1 MPARVLVTQ
10 QIPQEGLDLLRSAG
24 DLELEVNPTPGAI
37 WTPEELRAHVPDHD
51 YLLCLLT
58 DQIDAALLEAGVR
71 ATPPLRLV
79 ANMAVGYNNID
90 VEAARRLGVLVTN
103 TPGVL
108 TEATADLT
116 FALLLAV
123 ARRIPEA
130 DRFTRAGRFTGWQ
143 PMLLLGAELPGK
155 TLGIV
160 GMGRIGQATARRAL
174 GFGMSI
180 LYTSRQPL
188 APEAERAL
196 RAGLLAEP
204 GVPHSRLRLGPLARP
219 ALNARFVPLEEV
231 LRQADFLSLH
241 VPYTPQTH
249 HLLNAE
255 TLALMKPSAY
265 LINTARGAIVDEAA
279 LVAALQ
285 AGRLRGAAL
294 DVFEDEPRIHPA
306 LLQMEQVVLAPHIGS
321 ATRETRARMA
331 TTAAGNILAHLRGET
346 PPNLVI

>member
-1 MPARVLVTQ
+1 MPARILITQ
-10 QIPQEGLDLLRSAG
+10 QIPDEGLALLRSASEAS
-24 DLELEVNPTPGAI
+24 LEINPAPGAI
-37 WTPEELRAHVPDHD
+37 WTAEELRARVPGHD

-58 DQIDAALLEAGVR
+58 DQIDAALLEAGAR
-71 ATPPLRLV
+71 GSPPLRLV

-90 VEAARRLGVLVTN
+90 LEAARRLGILVTN

-116 FALLLAV
+116 WALLLAV

-143 PMLLLGAELPGK
+143 PLLLLGAELTGK

-160 GMGRIGQATARRAL
+160 GMGRIGRAVARRAT

-180 LYTSRQPL
+180 LYTNRRPL
-188 APEAERAL
+188 SSEEERAL
-196 RAGLLAEP
+196 
-204 GVPHSRLRLGPLARP
+204 
-219 ALNARFVPLEEV
+219 NASFAPLEEV
-231 LRQADFLSLH
+231 LRRSDILSLH

-255 TLALMKPSAY
+255 TLALLKPGAY
-265 LINTARGAIVDEAA
+265 LINTARGPIVDEAA

-285 AGRLRGAAL
+285 AGHLRGAAL

-321 ATRETRARMA
+321 ATRETRALMA
-331 TTAAGNILAHLRGET
+331 TTAAANILAHLRGET
-346 PPNLVI
+346 PPNLVS

>member
-24 DLELEVNPTPGAI
+24 TLQLEVNPTPGAI

-116 FALLLAV
+116 LALLLAV

-130 DRFTRAGRFTGWQ
+130 DRFARAGRYTGWQ

-188 APEAERAL
+188 APEAQ
-196 RAGLLAEP
+196 
-204 GVPHSRLRLGPLARP
+204 P
-219 ALNARFVPLEEV
+219 ALNARFAPLEEV

>member
-1 MPARVLVTQ
+1 MAARILVTQ
-10 QIPQEGLDLLRSAG
+10 HIPDEGLALLRAANSASL
-24 DLELEVNPTPGAI
+24 DINPTPGAI
-37 WTPEELRAHVPDHD
+37 WTPEELRAHAPGHD

-58 DQIDAALLEAGVR
+58 DQIDAALLEAGAR
-71 ATPPLRLV
+71 GSPPLRLV

-90 VEAARRLGVLVTN
+90 VEAARRLGILVTN

-130 DRFTRAGRFTGWQ
+130 DRFTRAGRFHGWQ
-143 PMLLLGAELPGK
+143 PLLLLGTELRDK

-160 GMGRIGQATARRAL
+160 GMGRIGRAVARRAV
-174 GFGMSI
+174 GFGMRI
-180 LYTSRQPL
+180 LYTGRQALP
-188 APEAERAL
+188 AEEERAL
-196 RAGLLAEP
+196 
-204 GVPHSRLRLGPLARP
+204 
-219 ALNARFVPLEEV
+219 NATYAPLETV
-231 LRQADFLSLH
+231 LRSADFLSLH

-255 TLALMKPSAY
+255 ALALMQPEAY
-265 LINTARGAIVDEAA
+265 LINTARGPIVDEAA

-306 LLQMEQVVLAPHIGS
+306 LLQMEQVVLVPHIGS
-321 ATRETRARMA
+321 ATYETRARMA
-331 TTAAGNILAHLRGET
+331 TTAAANILAHLRGET
-346 PPNLVI
+346 PPNLVP

>member
-1 MPARVLVTQ
+1 MPARVLVSQ

-24 DLELEVNPTPGAI
+24 DLQLEINPTPGTI
-37 WTPEELRAHVPDHD
+37 WTPEELRARVPGHD

-71 ATPPLRLV
+71 GSPPLRLV

-130 DRFTRAGRFTGWQ
+130 DRFTRAGRFSGWQ

-155 TLGIV
+155 TLGII
-160 GMGRIGQATARRAL
+160 GMGRIGQAVARRAQ
-174 GFGMSI
+174 GFGLSI

-188 APEAERAL
+188 PPEAT
-196 RAGLLAEP
+196 P
-204 GVPHSRLRLGPLARP
+204 S
-219 ALNARFVPLEEV
+219 LNARFAPLEEV
-231 LRQADFLSLH
+231 LRQSDFLSLH

-255 TLALMKPSAY
+255 TLALMKPEAY

-285 AGRLRGAAL
+285 TGRLRGAAL
-294 DVFEDEPRIHPA
+294 DVFEDEPCIHPA

-331 TTAAGNILAHLRGET
+331 TTAAGNILAHLRGEM
-346 PPNLVI
+346 PPNLV

>member
-1 MPARVLVTQ
+1 MPARILVTQ

-24 DLELEVNPTPGAI
+24 TLQLEVNPTPGAI
-37 WTPEELRAHVPDHD
+37 WTPEELRAHVPGHD

-58 DQIDAALLEAGVR
+58 DQIDATLLEAGVR
-71 ATPPLRLV
+71 GSPPLRLV

-130 DRFTRAGRFTGWQ
+130 DHFTRAGRFTGWQ

-160 GMGRIGQATARRAL
+160 GMGRIGQAVARRAL
-174 GFGMSI
+174 GFSMPI

-188 APEAERAL
+188 TSEEERAL
-196 RAGLLAEP
+196 RARLLAEP
-204 GVPHSRLRLGPLARP
+204 AVPHSRLREAQP
-219 ALNARFVPLEEV
+219 ALNARFAPLEEV

-294 DVFEDEPRIHPA
+294 DVFEDEPHIHPA

-346 PPNLVI
+346 PPNPVI

>member
-1 MPARVLVTQ
+1 MPARVLVSQ
-10 QIPQEGLDLLRSAG
+10 QIPQEGLDLLRSAE
-24 DLELEVNPTPGAI
+24 DLQLEINPTPGAI
-37 WTPEELRAHVPDHD
+37 WTQEELRARIPGHD

-58 DQIDAALLEAGVR
+58 DQIDAALLETGVR
-71 ATPPLRLV
+71 GSPPLRLV

-130 DRFTRAGRFTGWQ
+130 DHFTRAGHFTGWQ

-155 TLGIV
+155 TLGII
-160 GMGRIGQATARRAL
+160 GMGRIGQAVARRAQ
-174 GFGMSI
+174 GFGMPV
-180 LYTSRQPL
+180 LYSSRQPI
-188 APEAERAL
+188 PSEAE
-196 RAGLLAEP
+196 
-204 GVPHSRLRLGPLARP
+204 H
-219 ALNARFVPLEEV
+219 ALNARFASPEEV

-249 HLLNAE
+249 HLLNTE
-255 TLALMKPSAY
+255 TLALMQPSAY
-265 LINTARGAIVDEAA
+265 LVNTARGAIVDEAA

-294 DVFEDEPRIHPA
+294 DVFEDEPHIHPA

-331 TTAAGNILAHLRGET
+331 TTAASNILAHLRGET
-346 PPNLVI
+346 PPNLVS

>member
-1 MPARVLVTQ
+1 MPAHILVTQ
-10 QIPQEGLDLLRSAG
+10 HIPDEGLALLRSAS
-24 DLELEVNPTPGAI
+24 DAATLEINPTPGTI
-37 WTPEELRAHVPDHD
+37 WTPKELRARVPGHD

-58 DQIDAALLEAGVR
+58 DQIDAALLEAG
-71 ATPPLRLV
+71 AQGTPPLRLV

-90 VEAARRLGVLVTN
+90 LEAARRLGILVTN

-130 DRFTRAGRFTGWQ
+130 DRFTRAGRFHGWQ
-143 PMLLLGAELPGK
+143 PLLLLGAELPGK

-160 GMGRIGQATARRAL
+160 GMGRIGRAVARRAP
-174 GFGMSI
+174 GFGLSI
-180 LYTSRQPL
+180 LYTARHALS
-188 APEAERAL
+188 AEEERAL
-196 RAGLLAEP
+196 NATAASLETLLA
-204 GVPHSRLRLGPLARP
+204 R
-219 ALNARFVPLEEV
+219 
-231 LRQADFLSLH
+231 ADFVSLH

-249 HLLNAE
+249 HLLNAA
-255 TLALMKPSAY
+255 TLALMKPEAY
-265 LINTARGAIVDEAA
+265 LINTARGPIVDEAA

-306 LLQMEQVVLAPHIGS
+306 LLEMEQVVLAPHIGS
-321 ATRETRARMA
+321 ATYETRARMA
-331 TTAAGNILAHLRGET
+331 TTAAANILAHLRGET
-346 PPNLVI
+346 PPNLVS

>member
-1 MPARVLVTQ
+1 MPARVLVSQ
-10 QIPQEGLDLLRSAG
+10 QIPQEGLDLLRSEG
-24 DLELEVNPTPGAI
+24 NLQLEINPTPGGI
-37 WTPEELRAHVPDHD
+37 WTSEELRAQVPGHD

-58 DQIDAALLEAGVR
+58 DQIDAALLETGVR
-71 ATPPLRLV
+71 GLPPLRLV

-90 VEAARRLGVLVTN
+90 AEAARRLGVLVTN

-116 FALLLAV
+116 FALLLAA

-130 DRFTRAGRFTGWQ
+130 DRFTRAGRYTGWQ

-155 TLGIV
+155 TLGII
-160 GMGRIGQATARRAL
+160 GMGRIGQAVARRAL

-188 APEAERAL
+188 PPEAERAL
-196 RAGLLAEP
+196 
-204 GVPHSRLRLGPLARP
+204 
-219 ALNARFVPLEEV
+219 NARFASFEEV
-231 LRQADFLSLH
+231 LRQADVLSLH

-249 HLLNAE
+249 HLINAE
-255 TLALMKPSAY
+255 TLALMKPEAY
-265 LINTARGAIVDEAA
+265 LVNTARGAVVDEAA

-285 AGRLRGAAL
+285 TGRLRGAAL

-346 PPNLVI
+346 PPNLVY

>member
-1 MPARVLVTQ
+1 MPARILVTQ
-10 QIPQEGLDLLRSAG
+10 HIPDEGLALLRGARDAS
-24 DLELEVNPTPGAI
+24 LEINPTPGAI
-37 WTPEELRAHVPDHD
+37 WTPEELRARVPDHD

-58 DQIDAALLEAGVR
+58 DQIDAALLEAG
-71 ATPPLRLV
+71 AHGSPPLRLV

-90 VEAARRLGVLVTN
+90 LEAARRLGILVTN

-108 TEATADLT
+108 TDATADLT

-130 DRFTRAGRFTGWQ
+130 DRFTRAGRFHGWQ
-143 PMLLLGAELPGK
+143 PLLLLGTELSDK

-160 GMGRIGQATARRAL
+160 GMGRIGRAVARRAQ
-174 GFGMSI
+174 GFGMRI
-180 LYTSRQPL
+180 LYTARHALP
-188 APEAERAL
+188 AEEERAL
-196 RAGLLAEP
+196 
-204 GVPHSRLRLGPLARP
+204 
-219 ALNARFVPLEEV
+219 NASFASLEDV
-231 LRQADFLSLH
+231 LPRADFLSLH
-241 VPYTPQTH
+241 VPYNPQTH

-255 TLALMKPSAY
+255 TLERMKPEAY
-265 LINTARGAIVDEAA
+265 LINTARGPIVDEAA

-321 ATRETRARMA
+321 ATYETRARMA
-331 TTAAGNILAHLRGET
+331 TTAAANILAHLRGET
-346 PPNLVI
+346 PPNLVP

>member
-1 MPARVLVTQ
+1 VTQ

-24 DLELEVNPTPGAI
+24 DPELEVNPTPGAI
-37 WTPEELRAHVPDHD
+37 WTPEELRARVPGHD

-71 ATPPLRLV
+71 GTPPLRLV

-90 VEAARRLGVLVTN
+90 VEAARRLGVQVTN

-116 FALLLAV
+116 LALLLAV

-130 DRFTRAGRFTGWQ
+130 DHFTREGRFTGWQ
-143 PMLLLGAELPGK
+143 PMLLLGEELPGK

-160 GMGRIGQATARRAL
+160 GMGRIGRAVARRAL
-174 GFGMSI
+174 GFSMSI
-180 LYTSRQPL
+180 LYNNPQRLP
-188 APEAERAL
+188 
-196 RAGLLAEP
+196 P
-204 GVPHSRLRLGPLARP
+204 GSART
-219 ALNARFVPLEEV
+219 LNARFASLEEV

-241 VPYTPQTH
+241 VPYTPETH

-255 TLALMKPSAY
+255 TLALMKPSTY

-279 LVAALQ
+279 LVDALQ
-285 AGRLRGAAL
+285 AGGLRGAAL

-346 PPNLVI
+346 PPNLVL

>member
-1 MPARVLVTQ
+1 MSARILVTQ
-10 QIPQEGLDLLRSAG
+10 QIPAEGLALLHSAQ
-24 DLELEVNPTPGAI
+24 DATLEINPTPGAI
-37 WTPEELRAHVPDHD
+37 WTAEELRARLPGHD

-58 DQIDAALLEAGVR
+58 DQIDAATLEAGAR
-71 ATPPLRLV
+71 GTPPLRLV

-90 VEAARRLGVLVTN
+90 LAAARRLGILVTN

-130 DRFTRAGRFTGWQ
+130 DRFVRAGRFTGWQ
-143 PMLLLGAELPGK
+143 PLLLLGAELTGK

-160 GMGRIGQATARRAL
+160 GMGRIGRAVARRAL
-174 GFGMSI
+174 GFGMPI
-180 LYTSRQPL
+180 LYTAHHPL
-188 APEAERAL
+188 
-196 RAGLLAEP
+196 P
-204 GVPHSRLRLGPLARP
+204 GEEEH
-219 ALNARFVPLEEV
+219 ALNATFAPLAEV
-231 LRQADFLSLH
+231 LRLSDFVSLH
-241 VPYTPQTH
+241 VPYAPQTH

-255 TLALMKPSAY
+255 TLALLRPGAY
-265 LINTARGAIVDEAA
+265 LINTARGPIVDEAA

-294 DVFEDEPRIHPA
+294 DVFEDEPRVHPA
-306 LLQMEQVVLAPHIGS
+306 LLAMEQVVLAPHIGS

-331 TTAAGNILAHLRGET
+331 TTAAANILAHLRGET
-346 PPNLVI
+346 PPNLVEQ

>member
-1 MPARVLVTQ
+1 MPARVLVSQ
-10 QIPQEGLDLLRSAG
+10 QIPQEGLDLLRSAE
-24 DLELEVNPTPGAI
+24 DLQLEINPTPEAI
-37 WTPEELRAHVPDHD
+37 WTQEELRARIPGHD

-58 DQIDAALLEAGVR
+58 DQIDAALLETGVR
-71 ATPPLRLV
+71 GSPPLRLV

-130 DRFTRAGRFTGWQ
+130 DHFTRAGHFTGWQ

-155 TLGIV
+155 TLGII
-160 GMGRIGQATARRAL
+160 GMGRIGQAVARRAQ
-174 GFGMSI
+174 GFGMPV
-180 LYTSRQPL
+180 LYSSRQPI
-188 APEAERAL
+188 PSEAERAL
-196 RAGLLAEP
+196 
-204 GVPHSRLRLGPLARP
+204 H
-219 ALNARFVPLEEV
+219 ARFASLEEV

-249 HLLNAE
+249 HLLNTE
-255 TLALMKPSAY
+255 TLALMQPSAY
-265 LINTARGAIVDEAA
+265 LVNTARGAIVDEAA

-331 TTAAGNILAHLRGET
+331 TTAASNILAHLRGET
-346 PPNLVI
+346 PPNLVS

>member
-1 MPARVLVTQ
+1 MARVLVSQ
-10 QIPQEGLDLLRSAG
+10 QIPQEGLDLLRSDGALQ
-24 DLELEVNPTPGAI
+24 LEIHPTPGAI
-37 WTPEELRAHVPDHD
+37 WTPEELRARVPGHE

-71 ATPPLRLV
+71 GSPRLRMV

-108 TEATADLT
+108 TEATADLA

-130 DRFTRAGRFTGWQ
+130 DRFTRAGRYTGWQ

-155 TLGIV
+155 TLGII
-160 GMGRIGQATARRAL
+160 GMGRIGRAVARRAQ
-174 GFGMSI
+174 GFGLSI

-188 APEAERAL
+188 PPEAE
-196 RAGLLAEP
+196 
-204 GVPHSRLRLGPLARP
+204 H
-219 ALNARFVPLEEV
+219 ALNARFAPLEEV
-231 LRQADFLSLH
+231 LQQADFLSLH

-255 TLALMKPSAY
+255 TLGLMKPSAY

-279 LVAALQ
+279 LVTALQ
-285 AGRLRGAAL
+285 TGRLLGAAL
-294 DVFEDEPRIHPA
+294 DVFEDEPHIHPA

-331 TTAAGNILAHLRGET
+331 TTAASNILADLRGET
-346 PPNLVI
+346 PQNLV

>member
-10 QIPQEGLDLLRSAG
+10 QIPQEGLDLLRSTGALQ
-24 DLELEVNPTPGAI
+24 LEINPTPGAI
-37 WTPEELRAHVPDHD
+37 WTPEELRAHIPGHD

-58 DQIDAALLEAGVR
+58 DQIDAALLETGVR
-71 ATPPLRLV
+71 GTPPLRLV

-108 TEATADLT
+108 TEATVDLT

-130 DRFTRAGRFTGWQ
+130 DRFTRAERFTGWQ

-160 GMGRIGQATARRAL
+160 GMGRIGQAVARRAL
-174 GFGMSI
+174 GFSMSI

-188 APEAERAL
+188 PPEDERAL
-196 RAGLLAEP
+196 RANFA
-204 GVPHSRLRLGPLARP
+204 
-219 ALNARFVPLEEV
+219 PLEEV
-231 LRQADFLSLH
+231 LRRSDFLSLH
-241 VPYTPQTH
+241 APYTPQTH

-346 PPNLVI
+346 PPNLVL

>member
-1 MPARVLVTQ
+1 MSARVLVSQ
-10 QIPQEGLDLLRSAG
+10 QIPQEGLDLLRSAD
-24 DLELEVNPTPGAI
+24 DLQLAINPTPGAI
-37 WTPEELRAHVPDHD
+37 WTPEELRAHVPGHD

-58 DQIDAALLEAGVR
+58 DQVDAALLEAGVR
-71 ATPPLRLV
+71 ASPALRLV

-108 TEATADLT
+108 TEATADLA
-116 FALLLAV
+116 FALLLAA

-130 DRFTRAGRFTGWQ
+130 DRFTRAGHYTGWQ

-155 TLGIV
+155 TLGII
-160 GMGRIGQATARRAL
+160 GMGRIGRAVARRAQ

-188 APEAERAL
+188 PLEAERAL
-196 RAGLLAEP
+196 HASFA
-204 GVPHSRLRLGPLARP
+204 
-219 ALNARFVPLEEV
+219 PLEAV

-255 TLALMKPSAY
+255 TLALMKPEAY

-285 AGRLRGAAL
+285 TGRLRGAAL

-321 ATRETRARMA
+321 ATHETRARMA
-331 TTAAGNILAHLRGET
+331 TTAASNILAHLRGET
-346 PPNLVI
+346 PPNLVS

>member
-1 MPARVLVTQ
+1 MGDATMPARILVTQ
-10 QIPQEGLDLLRSAG
+10 HIPDAGLALLRAASNVSL
-24 DLELEVNPTPGAI
+24 DINPTPGAI
-37 WTPEELRAHVPDHD
+37 WTPEELRAQVPGHD

-58 DQIDAALLEAGVR
+58 DRIDAPLLEAGAR
-71 ATPPLRLV
+71 GTPPLRLV

-90 VEAARRLGVLVTN
+90 LEAARRLGILVTN

-108 TEATADLT
+108 TDATADLT
-116 FALLLAV
+116 MALLLAV

-143 PMLLLGAELPGK
+143 PLLLLGAELGGK

-160 GMGRIGQATARRAL
+160 GMGRIGRAVARRAL

-180 LYTSRQPL
+180 FYTSRQPL
-188 APEAERAL
+188 PADEAR
-196 RAGLLAEP
+196 
-204 GVPHSRLRLGPLARP
+204 
-219 ALNARFVPLEEV
+219 ALNARFAPLEEV
-231 LRQADFLSLH
+231 LRRADFLSLH

-255 TLALMKPSAY
+255 TLARMKPEAY
-265 LINTARGAIVDEAA
+265 VINTARGPVIDEAA

-306 LLQMEQVVLAPHIGS
+306 LLSMEQVVLAPHIGS
-321 ATRETRARMA
+321 ATHETRDRMA
-331 TTAAGNILAHLRGET
+331 TTAAANILAHLRGET
-346 PPNLVI
+346 PPNLIP

>member
-1 MPARVLVTQ
+1 MPALVLVSQ
-10 QIPQEGLDLLRSAG
+10 QIPQEGLDLLRSAE
-24 DLELEVNPTPGAI
+24 DLQLEINPTPEAI
-37 WTPEELRAHVPDHD
+37 WTQEELRARIPGHD

-58 DQIDAALLEAGVR
+58 DQIDAALLETGVR
-71 ATPPLRLV
+71 GSPPLRLV

-130 DRFTRAGRFTGWQ
+130 DHFTRAGHFTGWQ

-155 TLGIV
+155 TLGII
-160 GMGRIGQATARRAL
+160 GMGRIGQAVARRAQ
-174 GFGMSI
+174 GFGMPV
-180 LYTSRQPL
+180 LYSSRQPI
-188 APEAERAL
+188 PSEAERAL
-196 RAGLLAEP
+196 
-204 GVPHSRLRLGPLARP
+204 H
-219 ALNARFVPLEEV
+219 ARFASLEEV

-249 HLLNAE
+249 HLLNTE
-255 TLALMKPSAY
+255 TLALMQPSAY
-265 LINTARGAIVDEAA
+265 LVNTARGAIVDEAA

-306 LLQMEQVVLAPHIGS
+306 LLLMEQVVLAPHIGS

-331 TTAAGNILAHLRGET
+331 TTAASNILAHLRGET
-346 PPNLVI
+346 PPNLVS

>member
-1 MPARVLVTQ
+1 MSARVLVTQ

-37 WTPEELRAHVPDHD
+37 WTPEELRARVPGHD

-58 DQIDAALLEAGVR
+58 DQIDAALLEAASRG
-71 ATPPLRLV
+71 TPPLRLV

-90 VEAARRLGVLVTN
+90 VEAARRLGVQVTN

-116 FALLLAV
+116 LALLLAV

-143 PMLLLGAELPGK
+143 PMLLLGEELPGK

-160 GMGRIGQATARRAL
+160 GMGRIGRAVARRAL
-174 GFGMSI
+174 GFSMSI
-180 LYTSRQPL
+180 LYSNPQRLP
-188 APEAERAL
+188 
-196 RAGLLAEP
+196 P
-204 GVPHSRLRLGPLARP
+204 GSART
-219 ALNARFVPLEEV
+219 LNARFAPLEEV

-249 HLLNAE
+249 HQLNAE
-255 TLALMKPSAY
+255 TLGLMKPSAY

-346 PPNLVI
+346 PPNLVL